1 MVPDGEAAKVSL
13 LNTLYLAVR
22 GGGGAFLGREMR
34 VAILSA

>member
-1 MVPDGEAAKVSL
+1 MPDGEAAKVSL